1 MAIKVTQPEL
11 NLREVLKDIDT
22 PRGAIGTQ
30 LLAADTAAQA
40 HAIIQ
45 AGRKNLIINGDHRIS
60 QRGDFT
66 SATAAT
72 NNTYY
77 TDRWNTDFTGVS
89 ADITHTQSQVLP
101 NGEYSG
107 SLKLTATSTATG
119 YLQLRQKI
127 ETEDWMQGQTVTFS
141 AWVRSNNPLT
151 RLRLESGSADSG
163 NNLDGYERHAGNGE
177 WQFMKM
183 TAKLK
188 ESALSALHLG
198 VICWDSATMTIDS
211 GTYVE
216 IALAQL
222 EVGIAATPFERRSI
236 AEEFSI
242 CQRYYFLIGTKT
254 GASNDHAV
262 CNVTYYTATDPRGV
276 VFFPVEMRRVPT
288 FDAANG
294 TNYFRILT
302 ENGTDWLNTVDA
314 FVLNTKTSAGIY
326 SNAGEGNGNIGN
338 SGLLFIEDNAGWIE
352 FDAEI

>member
-22 PRGAIGTQ
+22 PRGAVGTQ

-66 SATAAT
+66 SATAAA

-188 ESALSALHLG
+188 ESALSALHFG
-198 VICWDSATMTIDS
+198 TICWDSATMLIDS

-236 AEEFSI
+236 AEEERL
-242 CQRYYFLIGTKT
+242 CYRYYIRYTNTYADQEQICVGVIADADDVFGIVHLPVDMRAEPAVNTSGSADFEITTVFAGGGGTQDASVALGYASNRTPGIRAT
-254 GASNDHAV
+254 GASGGL
-262 CNVTYYTATDPRGV
+262 TDGARIIRFKGAPR
-276 VFFPVEMRRVPT
+276 T
-288 FDAANG
+288 K
-294 TNYFRILT
+294 
-302 ENGTDWLNTVDA
+302 WL
-314 FVLNTKTSAGIY
+314 
-326 SNAGEGNGNIGN
+326 
-338 SGLLFIEDNAGWIE
+338 E
-352 FDAEI
+352 FTAEI